1 MLNCMQSTSVRV
13 DSDTHSAL
21 KRIARD
27 EHVSVGEA
35 VRLAVRRYDQ
45 ASIEAQPRLTLPT
58 LTVASAASHA
68 GRPTWS
74 RSAVTTG

>member
-1 MLNCMQSTSVRV
+1 MLICMHSTSVRI
-13 DSDTHSAL
+13 DSDTHREL

-45 ASIEAQPRLTLPT
+45 STMGVQLAAVPSQDEAAWLDADL
-58 LTVASAASHA
+58 
-68 GRPTWS
+68 G
-74 RSAVTTG
+74 

>member
-21 KRIARD
+21 KRIARE

-45 ASIEAQPRLTLPT
+45 SSMGAQLAAAPREDEEAWLDADL
-58 LTVASAASHA
+58 
-68 GRPTWS
+68 G
-74 RSAVTTG
+74 

>member
-1 MLNCMQSTSVRV
+1 MLICMHSTSVRI
-13 DSDTHSAL
+13 DSHTHREL

-45 ASIEAQPRLTLPT
+45 STMGVQLAAVPSQDEAAWLDADL
-58 LTVASAASHA
+58 
-68 GRPTWS
+68 G
-74 RSAVTTG
+74 